1 MATANLSDS
10 SYLSNT
16 TLNAYLVS
24 GVSNQ
29 RDFFLEHEEFLKWDR
44 IDSQLQE
51 WLSHPEEEDED
62 GYVSPSL
69 VSIKLASRLLDACKA
84 NSLPVPNWVVTNG
97 DGGIVVNFES
107 RDRKMAIEFDESGT
121 QELRI
126 FFNHRLVERRPFDF
140 IDEFD

>member
-1 MATANLSDS
+1 MATANLPDS

-16 TLNAYLVS
+16 TQTAYLAS

-29 RDFFLEHEEFLKWDR
+29 RDFFMEYEEQLKWQR
-44 IDSQLQE
+44 IDSQMKA

-140 IDEFD
+140 IGEFA